1 MEHGGEPRVGYL
13 ELIRRNRNFRFVW
26 LGDVASLLG
35 DWLNTIALYT
45 VVERLTGSPLA
56 LGGVFLTKMLP
67 FALAS
72 PLAGLLVDR
81 LDRRRLMINLD
92 LMRAVL
98 VLGYLWV
105 DDASDL
111 PLLYTLAALQM
122 ILGSAFIPART
133 ASIPNITTPSEL
145 LTANAIM
152 AATWSSLL
160 ALGAGLGGVLTAWL
174 GVEAVFLVDS
184 LTYLVS
190 AAFLWRTVIPQ
201 ETEKNPE
208 PLLTTA
214 WSGVV
219 AGWSYVLRTPKVG
232 RITLVK
238 AAWTLAGGGLVY
250 MLTLLGPEL
259 MPAAPA
265 MGMGFLFAVRGLG
278 TGIGPIVA
286 RSTLTNRHTWPLA
299 FGVGIIASGFAYS
312 GLGFLPWTFWLLPLV
327 MLAHCFSG
335 ANWVFSTV
343 LLQERA
349 PDAYR
354 GRVFS
359 TEWLLLTLVDSVTIL
374 AASLLL
380 EYGYLT
386 LRQGFLFFSAFM
398 VFNGV
403 LWLVLGAPAERRLL
417 REEAAG

>member
-1 MEHGGEPRVGYL
+1 
-13 ELIRRNRNFRFVW
+13 
-26 LGDVASLLG
+26 VASLLG

-81 LDRRRLMINLD
+81 LDRRRLMIVLD
-92 LMRAVL
+92 LLRAVL

-105 DDASDL
+105 DEASDL
-111 PLLYTLAALQM
+111 PLLYVLAASQM
-122 ILGSAFIPART
+122 VLSAAFIPARS
-133 ASIPNITTPSEL
+133 ASIPNITSPGEL
-145 LTANAIM
+145 LTANALM

-174 GVEAVFLVDS
+174 GADAVFLLDS

-190 AAFLWRTVIPQ
+190 AAFLWHTVIPQ
-201 ETEKNPE
+201 KTEENPG
-208 PLLTTA
+208 PLLATA
-214 WSGVV
+214 WAGVM

-232 RITLVK
+232 RMAVVK
-238 AAWTLAGGGLVY
+238 PAWTVAGGGLVY

-265 MGMGFLFAVRGLG
+265 MGMGFLFAARGLG
-278 TGIGPIVA
+278 TGIGPVVA
-286 RSTLTNRHTWPLA
+286 RSTLTNRHFWPLA
-299 FGVGIIASGFAYS
+299 FGLGIAASGLAYGS
-312 GLGFLPWTFWLLPLV
+312 VGFLSWTFWLLPLV
-327 MLAHCFSG
+327 GFAHCFSG
-335 ANWVFSTV
+335 ANWTFSTV

-349 PDAYR
+349 PDVYR
-354 GRVFS
+354 GRVFA
-359 TEWLLLTLVDSVTIL
+359 TEWLLVTLMNSLSIL

-386 LRQGFLFFSAFM
+386 LRQGFFAFAAFM
-398 VFNGV
+398 VAIGV
-403 LWLVLGAPAERRLL
+403 LWLAVGAPAERRFMGA
-417 REEAAG
+417 EEVG